1 MTNFAIR
8 KETQQMKSEIVTLC
22 EYASEHNGRLT
33 IVDTFDAIIATK
45 FPWRAYFS
53 VASKIDLMGCK
64 KDYKIVSMRIISA
77 KDSNKVV
84 FEASSPF
91 NHPESFGKLNMVAN
105 FKGLIFE
112 EQGEYLFHVLFDNTV
127 IAECVFKVILKN
139 DE

>member
-1 MTNFAIR
+1 
-8 KETQQMKSEIVTLC
+8 MKSEIITLC

-33 IVDTFDAIIATK
+33 IADTFDAIIATK

-53 VASKIDLMGCK
+53 VAAKIDLMGCAK
-64 KDYKIVSMRIISA
+64 VYKTITMRIASS
-77 KDSNKVV
+77 KDLNKIV
-84 FEASSPF
+84 FEASSPY
-91 NHPESFGKLNMVAN
+91 NQPESFGKLNMVAN

-112 EQGEYLFHVLFDNTV
+112 EQGDYLFHVLFDDTV

>member
-1 MTNFAIR
+1 
-8 KETQQMKSEIVTLC
+8 MKSEILTLC
-22 EYASEHNGRLT
+22 EYASEHNGHLT

-45 FPWRAYFS
+45 LPWRAYFS
-53 VASKIDLMGCK
+53 VASKIDLS
-64 KDYKIVSMRIISA
+64 DYAGEYKTVSMKVVSA
-77 KDSNKVV
+77 KDSDKVV

-112 EQGEYLFHVLFDNTV
+112 EPGEYLFRILFDATI

-139 DE
+139 NE